1 MSTNTLRS
9 YNCKNE
15 ELSVICKFAAF
26 NLTRDLPDF
35 SAYSPRFSAEYVEG
49 FKAKINVVSEL
60 VEPKSEIMELKLL
73 NEQLYKRLDE
83 LITPIN
89 FLTGYINMANGQL
102 KLSPADFGLS
112 TLRKGIVSKDVES
125 VIRSL
130 QTVNTNIAKHKGVLA
145 QQGLKDE
152 LIDRFTN
159 EAIRIAAEK
168 QKQYEMLSNR
178 KNLVQTNQV
187 LLNELFEQLNEI
199 LSTGKILYKKV
210 DLAKQKGYTF
220 NELKKRVRKTSKPD
234 SETTD
239 EPNSESEV

>member
-1 MSTNTLRS
+1 MNTLRS

-15 ELSVICKFAAF
+15 ELPVICKFAAF
-26 NLTRDLPDF
+26 NLNRDLPDF
-35 SAYSPRFSAEYVEG
+35 SDYSPRFSAEYLEG

-73 NEQLYKRLDE
+73 NEQLYKRIDE

-102 KLSPADFGLS
+102 KLSPADFGLA

-130 QTVNTNIAKHKGVLA
+130 QTVNANITKHKSILA
-145 QQGLKDE
+145 KQGLKDE
-152 LIDRFTN
+152 LVDRFTGD
-159 EAIRIAAEK
+159 AIQIAADK
-168 QKQYEMLSNR
+168 QTQYEMLSNR
-178 KNLVQTNQV
+178 KNLVQTNQS
-187 LLNELFEQLNEI
+187 LLNELFDQLNEI
-199 LSTGKILYKKV
+199 LSTGKTLYKKV

-234 SETTD
+234 NGTAGEPTSE
-239 EPNSESEV
+239 PEV

>member
-1 MSTNTLRS
+1 MSMNTPRS

-26 NLTRDLPDF
+26 NLNRDLPKF
-35 SAYSPRFSAEYVEG
+35 SAYSPRFSAGYVDG

-102 KLSPADFGLS
+102 KLSPTDFGLA

-130 QTVNTNIAKHKGVLA
+130 QTVNTNIVKHKSVLA

-152 LIDRFTN
+152 LIVRFTDD
-159 EAIRIAAEK
+159 AAQIAAGK
-168 QKQYEMLSNR
+168 QNQYEMLSNR
-178 KNLVQTNQV
+178 KNLVQTNQT
-187 LLNELFEQLNEI
+187 LLNELFDQLNEI
-199 LSTGKILYKKV
+199 LSTGKTLYKKV
-210 DLAKQKGYTF
+210 DLAKQKEYTF

-234 SETTD
+234 NGTAG
-239 EPNSESEV
+239 EPNSEPEV